1 MNDVAALHSSY
12 ISLHCTA
19 PIFFQSLLFTPNP
32 TPHIHM
38 SYQPPPGNYDLAA
51 KQDESTP
58 MPTPLGMV
66 EGVPIAMAGTMDAPF
81 GALHSA
87 GTGMPP
93 PMPQSTLIT
102 GNISNRTVA
111 FGRAE
116 NIDFT
121 DCELREVHLVGGYV
135 RNCRVFGGAFE
146 DCTFKSCALHNVHH
160 CYESKL
166 DDCSIEQRDT
176 TVLVECNL
184 IHCETG
190 SADLRDCKVKR

>member
-1 MNDVAALHSSY
+1 
-12 ISLHCTA
+12 
-19 PIFFQSLLFTPNP
+19 
-32 TPHIHM
+32 M

-51 KQDESTP
+51 KQDESVP

-81 GALHSA
+81 GALHAA